1 MIYNYFIMLQFNR
14 YDYIYDVYIGEE
26 SLKYQLRVDR
36 GATEESKTLWRRVIP
51 DAKPNKNR
59 PNFLG
64 QVYEL
69 YMTFSNYVLN
79 QIVNLYSY
87 TIGA

>member
-1 MIYNYFIMLQFNR
+1 MIYNYFIMLQFNY

-36 GATEESKTLWRRVIP
+36 GATEESKTFWRRVIP
-51 DAKPNKNR
+51 DAKPLKNW
-59 PNFLG
+59 PKFLG

-69 YMTFSNYVLN
+69 HMTFSNCDSQRNYPN
-79 QIVNLYSY
+79 
-87 TIGA
+87 

>member
-1 MIYNYFIMLQFNR
+1 MIYDYFIMLQFNR

-36 GATEESKTLWRRVIP
+36 GATEESKTFWRRVIP
-51 DAKPNKNR
+51 DAKPLKNW
-59 PNFLG
+59 PKFLG

-69 YMTFSNYVLN
+69 HMTFSNYDSQRN
-79 QIVNLYSY
+79 YPN
-87 TIGA
+87 

>member
-36 GATEESKTLWRRVIP
+36 GATEESNTFRRRVIP
-51 DAKPNKNR
+51 DAKPLKNW
-59 PNFLG
+59 PKFLS
-64 QVYEL
+64 QVYESH
-69 YMTFSNYVLN
+69 MTSSNYDSQRNDLN
-79 QIVNLYSY
+79 
-87 TIGA
+87 

>member
-1 MIYNYFIMLQFNR
+1 MIYNYFIMLQINR

-36 GATEESKTLWRRVIP
+36 GATEESKTFWRRVIP
-51 DAKPNKNR
+51 DAKPLKNW
-59 PNFLG
+59 PKFLG

-69 YMTFSNYVLN
+69 HMTFSSYYSQRNYPN
-79 QIVNLYSY
+79 
-87 TIGA
+87 